1 MGLEVV
7 EFIIDMEKAFG
18 LSIPDRD
25 AGWRTGRELVTY
37 LCGRMPE
44 IDPGFGSAS
53 ARWTRVEIEQVVEG
67 LLAKTV
73 SRADVSLDTDFRSI
87 FR

>member
-7 EFIIDMEKAFG
+7 EFIIDVEKAFG

-25 AGWRTGRELVTY
+25 VSWRSGRELVTY
-37 LCGRMPE
+37 LCDRMPE
-44 IDPGFGSAS
+44 IDPGFGSTS

-67 LLAKTV
+67 FLAKNV
-73 SRADVSLDTDFRSI
+73 GGADVSLDTDFRSI